1 MSIDWAAVLKGQ
13 AEIAQRLARDVSAAL
28 GSPDLTLNEAS
39 QIYSDVDTGA
49 QAFDGIVDK
58 MKDFNVDDTLSDIA
72 ETIEDILARLLT
84 AAANK
89 VRILQESDPVEPY
102 PEDDETDD

>member
-13 AEIAQRLARDVSAAL
+13 AEIVQRLARDVPAAL

-39 QIYSDVDTGA
+39 QIYSDVEHGA
-49 QAFDGIVDK
+49 QAFDAIVDK
-58 MKDFNVDDTLSDIA
+58 MKDFDVDEALFDVA
-72 ETIEDILARLLT
+72 ESIEDILGKLSL

-89 VRILQESDPVEPY
+89 VRALQGLDPVEPY
-102 PEDDETDD
+102 PEDDETT